1 MFSAKNRLIVAL
13 DFPSTDDAR
22 EFTNQIGST
31 VSFYKIGLELLFTGG
46 VELVQE
52 LRDKGSYIFFDA
64 KLLDIGNT
72 VERSVSNIAKMGATF
87 LTVHGTDRKTM
98 EAAVRGRGGS
108 PLKLLCVTVMT
119 NLDQNDLDDQGI
131 SMTPGKLAEHRAS
144 LAHECGFD
152 GVISSG
158 HEATRIRRLLGP
170 QGLIVTPGIRPDLK
184 QSDDQ
189 ARVMTP
195 ELAIRSGASHLVVGR
210 PITRARDPRLAAQSI
225 IDDIDRALVSN
236 N

>member
-1 MFSAKNRLIVAL
+1 MFSAKDRLIVAL

-22 EFTNQIGST
+22 EFTDQIGPA
-31 VSFYKIGLELLFTGG
+31 VSFYKIGLELLFRGG
-46 VELVQE
+46 VELVLE
-52 LRDKGSYIFFDA
+52 LRDKGNHIFFDA

-72 VERSVSNIAKMGATF
+72 VERSVSNIAELGATF

-98 EAAVRGRGGS
+98 EAAVRGRGDS

-119 NLDQNDLDDQGI
+119 NLDQSDLSEQGI
-131 SMTPGKLAEHRAS
+131 TMPPGELAEHRAK
-144 LAHECGFD
+144 LAQECGFD

-158 HEATRIRRLLGP
+158 HEAARIRQLLGTS
-170 QGLIVTPGIRPDLK
+170 GLIVTPGIRPNLA

-189 ARVMTP
+189 ARIMTP
-195 ELAIRSGASHLVVGR
+195 DLAIRAGASHLVVGR

-225 IDDIDRALVSN
+225 IDDIGRALASDS
-236 N
+236 